1 MLKLTLSFPKLN
13 WLLAWYRTKH
23 KYKINTTIHILVP
36 VGNSGSDWET
46 KPWGTHQ
53 NQVHVECNYFLLYK
67 CPFAHGR
74 RCFLNLFVSLYE
86 LLMVFELSNYIC
98 FTVDT
103 HPPLM
108 PWQWS
113 TKSAHD
119 SRGDFFV
126 VVLLMPNIV
135 STLTLA
141 IFQRPNL

>member
-1 MLKLTLSFPKLN
+1 M
-13 WLLAWYRTKH
+13 
-23 KYKINTTIHILVP
+23 I
-36 VGNSGSDWET
+36 
-46 KPWGTHQ
+46 
-53 NQVHVECNYFLLYK
+53 
-67 CPFAHGR
+67 
-74 RCFLNLFVSLYE
+74 YE
-86 LLMVFELSNYIC
+86 LLMVFELSNDIC

-113 TKSAHD
+113 TKSTHD

-135 STLTLA
+135 SRLTLA